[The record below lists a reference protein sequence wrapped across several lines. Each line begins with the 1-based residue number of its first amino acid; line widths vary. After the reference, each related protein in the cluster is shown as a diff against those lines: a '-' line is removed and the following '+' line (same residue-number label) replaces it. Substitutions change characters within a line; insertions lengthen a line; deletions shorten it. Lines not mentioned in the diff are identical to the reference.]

1 MSRGGHRALGTEDG
15 RRAVEL
21 ARESVRTYVTHG
33 RRYDPGSMRD
43 AFYRRDGAMVRLE
56 TADGRGRFRGCA
68 SAPDRPVA
76 LEAESVQLGHAI
88 VDAAVTA
95 ASDASRDEIRP
106 AELSNLAVSVFT
118 VQEAE
123 ACADPESELTVGVD
137 GLAMAGRDTSAWLYP
152 TVPQDQGWPVVE
164 CLDRTARKAGL
175 PDGAWEAEA
184 VTVYRLSGQV
194 FEEQEP
200 SGYVTEPLE

>member
-1 MSRGGHRALGTEDG
+1 MSRGRHRALSTEDG

-43 AFYRRDGAMVRLE
+43 VFYRRDGAMVRLE
-56 TADGRGRFRGCA
+56 TADGRGRLRGCA
-68 SAPDRPVA
+68 SAPERPVA
-76 LEAESVQLGHAI
+76 LEAAPTQLGHAI

-106 AELSNLAVSVFT
+106 SELSNLSVSVFT
-118 VQEAE
+118 VQEAA
-123 ACADPESELTVGVD
+123 ACADPEADLSVGED
-137 GLAMAGRDTSAWLYP
+137 GLAMAGRDTSAWMYP
-152 TVPQDQGWPVVE
+152 TVPEDQGWPVFE

-175 PDGAWEAEA
+175 PDGAWEADE
-184 VTVYRLSGQV
+184 VTVYRLAGQV
-194 FEEQEP
+194 FEEQDP
-200 SGYVTEPLE
+200 SGYVDERLE